1 MRMQKI
7 QLIHGKG
14 ETVRNTI
21 IRTVRGYSKNAIGQA
36 TKMSYMSK
44 MTWLILTLA
53 FVLIGCKSAPEIRQ
67 TTIIRDTVY
76 KVVPKPIIDS
86 GKVKAVRIEG
96 ESILQHL
103 RTRGNDT
110 VVRIE
115 YRPSKQMIKWR
126 IKPDTVQV
134 NVRDTITKYQVKDAP
149 TIQKDSGFTAE
160 NIKAILA
167 LLVVLLILYGL
178 IRGSK

>member
-7 QLIHGKG
+7 QLIRRKG

-21 IRTVRGYSKNAIGQA
+21 ISFLV
-36 TKMSYMSK
+36 
-44 MTWLILTLA
+44 L
-53 FVLIGCKSAPEIRQ
+53 FVLFGGCKSAPGIRQ
-67 TTIIRDTVY
+67 TTVIRDTVY

-134 NVRDTITKYQVKDAP
+134 NVRDTITKYEVKHAP
-149 TIQKDSGFTAE
+149 QPKETGFTAE

-167 LLVVLLILYGL
+167 LLITLLILYGL